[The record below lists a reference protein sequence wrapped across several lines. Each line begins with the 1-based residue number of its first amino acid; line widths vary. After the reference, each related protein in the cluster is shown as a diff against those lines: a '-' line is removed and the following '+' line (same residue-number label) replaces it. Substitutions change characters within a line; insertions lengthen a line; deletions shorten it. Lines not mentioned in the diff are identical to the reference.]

1 MSDAGIGPEI
11 RIGSS
16 PEGTTH
22 VSVAVRAWGA
32 TRGQWIGLAAVA
44 GTALAVDQ
52 ATKAAVRSSLA
63 ADEGIRILG
72 PLTLRHISNSGIAF
86 GLFERAVPVVVLLT
100 AVALAWMLVFFARSG
115 ARHPVLAPALGLLAG
130 GSIANLIDRVRLGHV
145 TDFIEFPH
153 WPTFNLADAFI
164 TIGVVVL
171 LAALLL
177 GDRPRT
183 RGTA

>member
-1 MSDAGIGPEI
+1 MSDAGVGPEI

-16 PEGTTH
+16 PEGSPL
-22 VSVAVRAWGA
+22 VSTAVRHWGA
-32 TRGQWIGLAAVA
+32 TRGQWLGLGAVA

-52 ATKAAVRSSLA
+52 IAKLAVRSSLA
-63 ADEGIRILG
+63 ADEGVRVIG
-72 PLTLRHISNSGIAF
+72 PLTLRHITNSGIAF
-86 GLFERAVPVVVLLT
+86 GLFSRAVPIVVLLT
-100 AVALAWMLVFFARSG
+100 AFALGWMLLFFARSG

-164 TIGVVVL
+164 TIGVV
-171 LAALLL
+171 LLL
-177 GDRPRT
+177 GALVFGDGKASRVRT
-183 RGTA
+183 